1 MKKYILLSAIG
12 LLTFVRI
19 VAQTDK
25 KIDELVFLYVDEK
38 YDKVVDK
45 ALTLTENDA
54 YKKNPL
60 PLIYASM
67 GYYQI
72 SKRPD
77 KYEIQKGGKFEN
89 PLKNSQK
96 YLAAFMK
103 KDAKANEHFN
113 DYKEFYDLLA
123 DTSNKLGQ
131 HYFLMENY
139 SKSAGAYK
147 AAVKALPQDPV
158 LLLWQAIGEVKSK
171 NFAEGDKNLIAAL
184 NKIDENFKPFEPT
197 AGVLAHGML
206 IASEYLTQKGDATN
220 ANKAKNL
227 VEVFKK
233 FDPDELDKQ
242 KMDQR
247 KEKAKEDDRIMRKF
261 YSDEDESSST
271 PTSEEKEK
279 KTDE

>member
-1 MKKYILLSAIG
+1 MRKYIFLSLVA
-12 LLTFVRI
+12 LFTLSKSN
-19 VAQTDK
+19 AQTDK

-45 ALTLTENDA
+45 ALSLAENDA

-60 PLIYASM
+60 PFIYASM
-67 GYYQI
+67 GYYQMA
-72 SKRPD
+72 KRPD
-77 KYEIQKGGKFEN
+77 KYDIGKGGKYAN
-89 PLKNSQK
+89 TLKMAQK
-96 YLAAFMK
+96 YLYTFMK
-103 KDAKANEHFN
+103 KDAKANEHYN
-113 DYKEFYDLLA
+113 DYKEYYDLLA

-131 HYFLMENY
+131 HYFLMEDY
-139 SKSAGAYK
+139 RKSAGAYK
-147 AAVKALPQDPV
+147 NAVKALPNDPI
-158 LLLWQAIGEVKSK
+158 LLLWQGIGEVKSL
-171 NFAEGDKNLIAAL
+171 NYAEGDKNILDAL
-184 NKIDENFKPFEPT
+184 AKIDENFKPSEVT

-206 IASEYLTQKGDATN
+206 IVSEYLTQKGDATN

-242 KMDQR
+242 KMEQR

-261 YSDEDESSST
+261 YSDEDEPTST
-271 PTSEEKEK
+271 PTSEEKEI

>member
-1 MKKYILLSAIG
+1 MKKYIFLSLFA
-12 LLTFVRI
+12 LFTFVKLT
-19 VAQTDK
+19 AQTDK

-38 YDKVVDK
+38 FDKVIDK
-45 ALTLTENDA
+45 ALALSENDA

-60 PLIYASM
+60 PSIYASM

-72 SKRPD
+72 SRRPD

-89 PLKNSQK
+89 PLKNAQK
-96 YLAAFMK
+96 YLAVFMK
-103 KDAKANEHFN
+103 KDAKAKEYFN
-113 DYKEFYDLLA
+113 DYTEYYDLLS

-131 HYFLMENY
+131 HYFLMESY

-147 AAVKALPQDPV
+147 TAVKALPQDPV

-233 FDPDELDKQ
+233 YDPDELDKN
-242 KMDQR
+242 KLEER

-261 YSDEDESSST
+261 YSDDDEPTST
-271 PTSEEKEK
+271 PASEEKEE

>member
-1 MKKYILLSAIG
+1 MRKYIFLSLIALFTISKSN
-12 LLTFVRI
+12 
-19 VAQTDK
+19 AQTDK

-45 ALTLTENDA
+45 ALALTQNDA

-67 GYYQI
+67 GYYQM

-77 KYEIQKGGKFEN
+77 KFDIAKGGKYDN
-89 PLKNSQK
+89 TLKNAQK
-96 YLAAFMK
+96 YLASFMK
-103 KDAKANEHFN
+103 KDAKANEYFN
-113 DYKEFYDLLA
+113 DYKEYYDLLA

-147 AAVKALPQDPV
+147 TAVKALPQDPV

-184 NKIDENFKPFEPT
+184 NKIDENFKPFDPT

-233 FDPDELDKQ
+233 YDPDELDKN
-242 KMDQR
+242 KLEER

-261 YSDEDESSST
+261 YSEDDEEPA
-271 PTSEEKEK
+271 PTSEEKEEV